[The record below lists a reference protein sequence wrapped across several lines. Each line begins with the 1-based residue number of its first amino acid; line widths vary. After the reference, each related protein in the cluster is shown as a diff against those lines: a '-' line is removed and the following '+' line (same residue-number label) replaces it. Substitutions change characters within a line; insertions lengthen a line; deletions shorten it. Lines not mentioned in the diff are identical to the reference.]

1 MDAQVINGEP
11 VEKPTLVKVPKPRR
25 KSKQEL
31 STLADIKRNNMSQ
44 EEKDLA
50 THVEICAIRYKGIEE
65 KMDGLEQRLT
75 KVETDISAIKST
87 MQSGFTDIKLL
98 LEKQSNA
105 RFIQMTATFGTI
117 AAAVIGVIG
126 YIITH

>member
-1 MDAQVINGEP
+1 MELAENTTQAQA
-11 VEKPTLVKVPKPRR
+11 PKRKR
-25 KSKQEL
+25 KSKALLLDLAKQEPE
-31 STLADIKRNNMSQ
+31 RNDMSQ

-65 KMDGLEQRLT
+65 KLNAFDERLT
-75 KVETDISAIKST
+75 KVETDLSAIKNT
-87 MQSGFTDIKLL
+87 VQSGFSDIKLL

-105 RFIQMTATFGTI
+105 RTIQVIATVGTI
-117 AAAVIGVIG
+117 AAAIIGVIG